1 MKIRLLAGYI
11 LFFSAVTSFCYAS
24 DSVKSNNVTG
34 SNAQTGQFNKVFT
47 EKDSEY
53 FEDLHSKMSNN
64 NPLSEKAKSIL
75 NLPLT
80 DLQNNP
86 YKNEANTIFAHKQAQ
101 IQKFLGKMSGDSFQ
115 GTADINKA
123 HFSTLV
129 FASLSMPDSD
139 IKEMYR
145 SLAGDLESTIVF
157 RGLPKGTTSITQ
169 AIIKYQQ
176 IARDLNLKVTPNV
189 VINPV
194 WFEQYHVSEVP
205 TIVRLSHPT
214 PNRSGDPATNQP
226 VASPSEVARV
236 VGLITPTWL
245 YERMKEGRK
254 GDLGRQGNVYAIE
267 EIDIIKEMQ
276 ARAAKIDWEAK
287 KKAALKR
294 AWLNIPIE
302 KLEPA
307 TEDKIRLIDP
317 TVTLKKDIKGVK
329 GELVAKA
336 GTKVN
341 PLKKRPFTFIYIAFD
356 GTNKKEVEFVKKM
369 LPEWQKEHNVIK
381 KKVVLMLTDIDRENG
396 WKEHEKFQTDFDNA
410 IFVLQPEIKNTFKL
424 EKHPSLVY
432 AEDDYYV
439 VEEFKID

>member
-1 MKIRLLAGYI
+1 MKIKLLAGYI

-47 EKDSEY
+47 EKDAEY

-80 DLQNNP
+80 DLTNNP

-101 IQKFLGKMSGDSFQ
+101 IKKLMGNMSGDSFQ

-205 TIVRLSHPT
+205 TIVRLSH
-214 PNRSGDPATNQP
+214 
-226 VASPSEVARV
+226 
-236 VGLITPTWL
+236 L

-410 IFVLQPEIKNTFKL
+410 IFVLQPEIKNIFKL